1 MSVNTGVQEPMVRKN
16 PNVKKYDN
24 GIVGLLSGLAVI
36 VLGVVVIKFLRH
48 GSYTFGDYL
57 KFFYTFENPFLL
69 SEASKILSLAL
80 FGLLAPFYF
89 FLNRKCYMAARGV
102 LISAMIAAAFI
113 IMYKFVW

>member
-1 MSVNTGVQEPMVRKN
+1 MSVNTGTQEPLVRKN

-24 GIVGLLSGLAVI
+24 GIVGLLSGFAVIALAV
-36 VLGVVVIKFLRH
+36 VAIKFLRH
-48 GSYTFGDYL
+48 GTYSFGDYM

-89 FLNRKCYMAARGV
+89 FLNKKCYMATRGV
-102 LISAMIAAAFI
+102 LIAAMIVGVFI

>member
-1 MSVNTGVQEPMVRKN
+1 MSVNTGTQEPQVRRN
-16 PNVKKYDN
+16 PHVKTYDK
-24 GIVGLLSGLAVI
+24 GIIGLLSGLIVI
-36 VLGVVVIKFLRH
+36 ALGVVIIKFLRH
-48 GSYTFGDYL
+48 GTYSFGDYL

-102 LISAMIAAAFI
+102 LISAMIVGVFI